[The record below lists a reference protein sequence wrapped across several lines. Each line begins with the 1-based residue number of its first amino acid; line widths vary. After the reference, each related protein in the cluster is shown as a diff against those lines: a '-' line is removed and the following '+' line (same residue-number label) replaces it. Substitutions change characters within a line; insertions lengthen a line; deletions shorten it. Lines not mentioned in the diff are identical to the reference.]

1 LPALF
6 CILAPLIIAA
16 RKVRGPVEIVEKIE
30 NESTLIEFEKKL
42 IFFSSIGFLLFVPFF
57 KSMTGL
63 PPYMAILLG
72 MGLLWMVTGLL
83 HKNKEKRE
91 KYSLSVSHA
100 LKNIDI
106 PSVLF
111 FLGILLA
118 VGALEATG
126 QLNQLAVMLSNQIPN
141 KTLLVSC
148 IGLVSSIVD
157 NVPLVAAAM
166 GMYHL
171 SEFPVNHSFWL
182 FLSYCAGT
190 GGSLLIIGSA
200 AGIAA
205 MGIGQVHFGWYL
217 KKISWLAI
225 IGFLAGIG
233 VFLLQQLITG

>member
-1 LPALF
+1 
-6 CILAPLIIAA
+6 
-16 RKVRGPVEIVEKIE
+16 
-30 NESTLIEFEKKL
+30 
-42 IFFSSIGFLLFVPFF
+42 
-57 KSMTGL
+57 
-63 PPYMAILLG
+63 
-72 MGLLWMVTGLL
+72 L

-166 GMYHL
+166 GMYPL